1 MVLIPRYSAALVDIN
16 RRINPAKRLNDT
28 IKSGHISVDE
38 KAAPKRSQKEA
49 ALKQADR
56 SDT

>member
-49 ALKQADR
+49 ALK
-56 SDT
+56 